1 MTGLT
6 PLATDAPSRPQTTAL
21 DATDRR
27 VILFYSSVMILVIA
41 FVSPTG
47 LSVIPLSFVLKNKL
61 HLSANGV
68 ASFALLSGVP
78 WYVSFAFGTVRDFWN
93 PLGLGDRGYFI
104 LFGLLASLL
113 LSAFAFVPVSEG
125 TLFAASIFSNV
136 AFILLFAAWNGLGST
151 LGREHAMSGQL
162 SAVWNIAGTA
172 ALVIGLAVG
181 GVLSD
186 RLETMSAAGAVRTLF
201 LILAAFMALIAVLGL
216 WQPKAVFAGLSGKS
230 REPRHLVADLLR
242 LVRHWP
248 IYPALII
255 WLLWNFSPATQ
266 TVLQYY
272 LSSTLH
278 ASDTQWG
285 NYNAISSLSFVPTY
299 VLFGFLS
306 PRYSLKTLLWWGTL
320 IGIPQVIPL
329 LFVHSASGVLFT
341 AVLIGLMGGVC
352 TAAYFDLIIRAC
364 PKGLEGTLMMLSWSL
379 YALVGNLG
387 NWWGTDLYDH
397 HGGFF
402 ACVLATTLVYALIL
416 PTLLLV
422 PNRLIATA
430 DGESTSSPSP

>member
-1 MTGLT
+1 M
-6 PLATDAPSRPQTTAL
+6 
-21 DATDRR
+21 
-27 VILFYSSVMILVIA
+27 
-41 FVSPTG
+41 
-47 LSVIPLSFVLKNKL
+47 
-61 HLSANGV
+61 
-68 ASFALLSGVP
+68 
-78 WYVSFAFGTVRDFWN
+78 
-93 PLGLGDRGYFI
+93 
-104 LFGLLASLL
+104 
-113 LSAFAFVPVSEG
+113 
-125 TLFAASIFSNV
+125 LFAASILSGV

-201 LILAAFMALIAVLGL
+201 LILAAFMALIAVLGF
-216 WQPKAVFAGLSGKS
+216 WQPRAVFAGLNRES
-230 REPRHLVADLLR
+230 REHRHLAADLLR

-248 IYPALII
+248 IYPALVI

-272 LSSTLH
+272 LSNTLH
-278 ASDTQWG
+278 ASDAQWG
-285 NYNAISSLSFVPTY
+285 AYNAISSLSFVPVY
-299 VLFGFLS
+299 ALFGFLS
-306 PRYSLKTLLWWGTL
+306 PRYSLKRLLWWGTL

-329 LFVHSASGVLFT
+329 LFVHSANGVLFT

-379 YALVGNLG
+379 YALAGNLG

-402 ACVLATTLVYALIL
+402 ACVVATTIVYALIL

-422 PNRLIATA
+422 PDRLIATA
-430 DGESTSSPSP
+430 DGENVPA

>member
-1 MTGLT
+1 MAGLAPLAADAPSQAPT
-6 PLATDAPSRPQTTAL
+6 RTLLATDRK
-21 DATDRR
+21 

-68 ASFALLSGVP
+68 ATFALLTGIP

-93 PLGLGDRGYFI
+93 PFGLGDRGYFI
-104 LFGLLASLL
+104 LFGLAAALL
-113 LSAFAFVPVSEG
+113 LCTFAFAPVSEAM
-125 TLFAASIFSNV
+125 LFVASILSGV

-151 LGREHAMSGQL
+151 LGRVHAMSGQL

-172 ALVIGLAVG
+172 ALVIGLAAG

-201 LILAAFMALIAVLGL
+201 LILAAFMALIAVLGF
-216 WQPKAVFAGLSGKS
+216 WQPRAVFARLHDES
-230 REPRHLVADLLR
+230 REHRHLAADLLR
-242 LVRHWP
+242 LVRHRP

-272 LSSTLH
+272 LSNTLH
-278 ASDTQWG
+278 ASDAQWG
-285 NYNAISSLSFVPTY
+285 AYNAISSLSFVPIY
-299 VLFGFLS
+299 ALFGFLS

-329 LFVHSASGVLFT
+329 LFVHSANGVLFT

-364 PKGLEGTLMMLSWSL
+364 PEGLEGTLMMLSWSL
-379 YALVGNLG
+379 YALAGNLG

-402 ACVLATTLVYALIL
+402 ACVLATTIVYALIL

-430 DGESTSSPSP
+430 DGEDVAA